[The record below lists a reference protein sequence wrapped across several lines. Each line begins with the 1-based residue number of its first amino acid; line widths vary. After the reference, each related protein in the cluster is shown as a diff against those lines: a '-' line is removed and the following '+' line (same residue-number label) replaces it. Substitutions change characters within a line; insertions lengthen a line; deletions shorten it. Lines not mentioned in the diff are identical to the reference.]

1 MFITMRGKNVD
12 ERRFRKTYDLVY
24 PILIRMVYR
33 ITGDLEASEELCQ
46 EAFVRFYANMVRI
59 PEGNDSKYWLLRVA
73 KNLAFNYEKRAGRER
88 RAFERAYNEPKPSE
102 PTGEQAVLRQESFDR
117 IRTAVD
123 DLPENLKSVIVMK
136 EYGGLSYKEI
146 GAALGISEANVK
158 VRVYRARE
166 RLSQALGEGDVY
178 VP

>member
-1 MFITMRGKNVD
+1 MHGTGAD
-12 ERRFRKTYDLVY
+12 DRRFRKTYDEVY

-33 ITGDLEASEELCQ
+33 ITSDLEASEELCQ
-46 EAFVRFYANMVRI
+46 EAFVRFYANMARI

-73 KNLAFNYEKRAGRER
+73 KNLAFNYEKRSGRER
-88 RAFERAYNEPKPSE
+88 RAFERAYNEPKSVE
-102 PTGEQAVLRQESFDR
+102 PTGEQAVLREESYERVRSALDK
-117 IRTAVD
+117 
-123 DLPENLKSVIVMK
+123 LPENLKSVIVMK

-166 RLSQALGEGDVY
+166 RLARELGEGDVY

>member
-1 MFITMRGKNVD
+1 MHGQGAD
-12 ERRFRKTYDLVY
+12 ERRFRKTYDEVY

-33 ITGDLEASEELCQ
+33 IITDLEASEELCQ
-46 EAFVRFYANMVRI
+46 EAFVRFYANMARI

-73 KNLAFNYEKRAGRER
+73 KNLAFNYEKRSGRER
-88 RAFERAYNEPKPSE
+88 RAFERVYNEPKSVE
-102 PTGEQAVLRQESFDR
+102 PTGEQSLLRAESYER
-117 IRTAVD
+117 VRTALAA
-123 DLPENLKSVIVMK
+123 LPENLKSVIVMK
-136 EYGGLSYKEI
+136 EYGGLSYREI

-166 RLSQALGEGDVY
+166 RLARELGEGDVY

>member
-1 MFITMRGKNVD
+1 MRGNRAD
-12 ERRFRKTYDLVY
+12 ERRFRKTYDEVY

-33 ITGDLEASEELCQ
+33 ITADLEASEELCQ
-46 EAFVRFYANMVRI
+46 EAFVRFYANMARV

-102 PTGEQAVLRQESFDR
+102 PTGEQAVLRQESFDT
-117 IRTAVD
+117 IREALER
-123 DLPENLKSVIVMK
+123 LPENLKSVIIMK

-146 GAALGISEANVK
+146 GAALGITEANVK

-166 RLSQALGEGDVY
+166 RLARELGEGDVY